1 MALASSRVAVVR
13 ASWDTQEML
22 PYNRNAP
29 RKIKKLELS
38 SLFSTSTSTSTST
51 SQKKQTPKLQIDVD
65 ELLKFNPTPPRK
77 GNKMLL

>member
-38 SLFSTSTSTSTST
+38 SLFSTSTSTSTS
-51 SQKKQTPKLQIDVD
+51 QKKQTPKLQIDVD